1 MSANKETVWKGRK
14 LSHKLHTMRYLS
26 EPKSMRKG
34 SKKFSDLI
42 NNEFNLNLDD
52 FGFSLKSAIS
62 ALIDHHIMQGKSQ
75 LQNKIDYYITPYN
88 KDVNLKESMSF
99 SDKLQNWSNFND
111 VAKKD
116 WKLISNFI
124 LNNDK

>member
-1 MSANKETVWKGRK
+1 
-14 LSHKLHTMRYLS
+14 MRYLS

-42 NNEFNLNLDD
+42 NNELNLNLDD

-99 SDKLQNWSNFND
+99 SDKLQN
-111 VAKKD
+111 
-116 WKLISNFI
+116 
-124 LNNDK
+124 